1 MLHLTLTRS
10 PLGRN
15 LYPATGYLVLVW
27 ETLGMM
33 MGELYT
39 EVSVVF
45 ENVRFQR
52 ATNIP
57 KDGNLEFIV
66 MIQKGSGNFEVGVW
80 KCMDYLLYIQEEE
93 WRSFVPFVRT
103 LCPLS

>member
-1 MLHLTLTRS
+1 MFLK
-10 PLGRN
+10 GRT

-33 MGELYT
+33 RGELYN

-45 ENVRFQR
+45 EDVRFLR

-57 KDGNLEFIV
+57 KDGNFEFTI
-66 MIQKGSGNFEVGVW
+66 MIKKGSGNFEV
-80 KCMDYLLYIQEEE
+80 
-93 WRSFVPFVRT
+93 SFN
-103 LCPLS
+103 L

>member
-1 MLHLTLTRS
+1 MVNIFLLYFKLKKF

-33 MGELYT
+33 MGELFT

-57 KDGNLEFIV
+57 KEGNLEFIV
-66 MIQKGSGNFEVGVW
+66 MIQKGSGNFEVIV
-80 KCMDYLLYIQEEE
+80 L
-93 WRSFVPFVRT
+93 
-103 LCPLS
+103 

>member
-1 MLHLTLTRS
+1 MLQCGISTITGRQNHPSFLRNADRFPS
-10 PLGRN
+10 ICISFPGRN

-57 KDGNLEFIV
+57 KDGNLEFII
-66 MIQKGSGNFEVGVW
+66 MIQKGSGNFEV
-80 KCMDYLLYIQEEE
+80 
-93 WRSFVPFVRT
+93 S
-103 LCPLS
+103 S

>member
-1 MLHLTLTRS
+1 MVWIS
-10 PLGRN
+10 PLQKSYKFILFVLLGRN

-33 MGELYT
+33 MGELFT

-52 ATNIP
+52 ATNIM
-57 KDGNLEFIV
+57 KEGNLEFII
-66 MIQKGSGNFEVGVW
+66 MIQKGSGNFEVIIN
-80 KCMDYLLYIQEEE
+80 M
-93 WRSFVPFVRT
+93 
-103 LCPLS
+103 